1 MNILLFAGLK
11 EMIGDQSIEITVVG
25 KSVGQV
31 KQELIEMFPD
41 AEKLILRSH
50 FAVGQDY
57 VSDDFQFE
65 SQPAEIAII
74 PPVSGG

>member
-11 EMIGDQSIEITVVG
+11 EAIGDQAIEISVTG
-25 KSVGQV
+25 KSVSQV
-31 KQELIEMFPD
+31 KSELMEKFPD
-41 AEKLILRSH
+41 AENLILRSH

-65 SQPAEIAII
+65 SEPDEIAII